1 MFDVAITFLIQ
12 FINIIPLFVCIILVF
27 NIISDLLWGGK

>member
-12 FINIIPLFVCIILVF
+12 FINYLPTLICFVLIL
-27 NIISDLLWGGK
+27 NLISDLLWGGK